1 MKRLSL
7 RMPFTLYTRIA
18 TLAKA
23 DRRSVHA
30 FILLLLEQAL
40 AQKDHTRGPTDV

>member
-7 RMPFTLYTRIA
+7 RMPFALYASIA
-18 TLAKA
+18 ALAKA

-30 FILLLLEQAL
+30 FILLILEQYVSKNT
-40 AQKDHTRGPTDV
+40 QV